1 MTRAYAAFEAAGA
14 YWFTE
19 LTVMN
24 PPRGRILRSRFTQ
37 NRQCAFRAVSGVK
50 MCIGLKS
57 TVQQSASLNTSR
69 PPVSDPARGSGVSIP
84 GELNVVPVV
93 FLGVSYSQERG
104 VHGQK

>member
-37 NRQCAFRAVSGVK
+37 NRRVTRRGKISNDK
-50 MCIGLKS
+50 
-57 TVQQSASLNTSR
+57 SASVQRSANR
-69 PPVSDPARGSGVSIP
+69 WVEAD
-84 GELNVVPVV
+84 
-93 FLGVSYSQERG
+93 
-104 VHGQK
+104 